1 MMQFSHSKRTV
12 IMKRLLLPILAALL
26 LLPPAPAPAAEGAA
40 PRHVAYDQGAGRT
53 SALPVVKTGSY
64 VYLPTGTYTFD
75 ATDLEVA
82 GRGVPLALERTYRSN
97 LVPRGPDDQY
107 DFKEP
112 ADGPFGFGW
121 HSPWFVRLWQG
132 NVKNSNGSEA
142 FFYYFLDGDGRIYDF
157 SIGADG
163 SIAPNTA
170 AGLTLTRLPFG
181 FELSRHRGESYSFDD
196 DGRLT
201 RVRDPQGRE
210 TALQLR
216 RPEAPGQYRRPRRPH
231 RLQLRL
237 QRRREPYRRRHRP
250 RRASHRLQ
258 LRRLRQPGAGQAGG
272 AGPGQLPLQ
281 QLPRHRQQ
289 DQRRRRDLPHRV
301 PVPRGRHRRA
311 RHRPGR
317 HRRHRRGPVRHR
329 AQPQLPLRLRQFD
342 GLLDRQPRRDQPL
355 RPQPRRQDHR
365 DRHRRG
371 GAGDG
376 QGKGRLPRRRHRAQD
391 RRRRGDQRDRAQ
403 RRRRHRKAGRRR
415 RERHPHHL
423 QRQGEP
429 PHRHRPPGG
438 DDRLFLRCHRGA
450 PDQDRARP
458 GAHFRKR

>member
-1 MMQFSHSKRTV
+1 MQFSHSKRTV

-181 FELSRHRGESYSFDD
+181 FALSRHRGASYSFDD

-210 TALQLR
+210 TALSYDAQKRLVSIVDPAGRTAFSFAYSGDGNHIAAATDLAGR
-216 RPEAPGQYRRPRRPH
+216 RIDYSYDAYGNLVQVKQGEQVLASYRYNSYHGIVSKTNAVGETYRIEYQYPEDGIAGRVTDPAGT
-231 RLQLRL
+231 
-237 QRRREPYRRRHRP
+237 
-250 RRASHRLQ
+250 AAIN
-258 LRRLRQPGAGQAGG
+258 AGQSASGHSRSFRYDFDK
-272 AGPGQLPLQ
+272 ATVYST
-281 QLPRHRQQ
+281 
-289 DQRRRRDLPHRV
+289 DN
-301 PVPRGRHRRA
+301 RGRPA
-311 RHRPGR
+311 ASASTPT
-317 HRRHRRGPVRHR
+317 
-329 AQPQLPLRLRQFD
+329 A
-342 GLLDRQPRRDQPL
+342 
-355 RPQPRRQDHR
+355 
-365 DRHRRG
+365 
-371 GAGDG
+371 
-376 QGKGRLPRRRHRAQD
+376 RLPRPPPSRR
-391 RRRRGDQRDRAQ
+391 
-403 RRRRHRKAGRRR
+403 GRRR
-415 RERHPHHL
+415 SR
-423 QRQGEP
+423 QRSIISPAESSARP
-429 PHRHRPPGG
+429 TPPG
-438 DDRLFLRCHRGA
+438 
-450 PDQDRARP
+450 
-458 GAHFRKR
+458 